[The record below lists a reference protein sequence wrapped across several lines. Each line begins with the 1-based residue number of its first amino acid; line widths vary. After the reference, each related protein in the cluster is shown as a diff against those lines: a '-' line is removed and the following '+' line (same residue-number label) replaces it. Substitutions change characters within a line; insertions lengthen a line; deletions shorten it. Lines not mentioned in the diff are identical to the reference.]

1 MSEKMKIREYT
12 PDLESWW
19 IDQFV
24 RYAKE
29 DLQDTNL
36 SEEILREKIAKGVFL
51 KNQKTGVSS
60 IAIVFCGEVPAG
72 FAVYQVDSP
81 EADWC
86 KRPGW
91 GLIRE
96 FCILPE
102 FRRKGYGRKLAS
114 YAEQK
119 LLERT
124 DRLYLTA
131 HDEEA
136 GAFWTSCG
144 FLDTSEDDPNGC
156 RIFEKRR

>member
-1 MSEKMKIREYT
+1 MSTLDIREYT
-12 PDLESWW
+12 SDFEEWW
-19 IDQFV
+19 TEQFV

-36 SEEILREKIAKGVFL
+36 PEEILREKIAKGVFL
-51 KNQKTGVSS
+51 KNQETGVSS
-60 IAIVFCGEVPAG
+60 IALGFCGEVPAG

-102 FRRKGYGRKLAS
+102 FRGKGYGKALAG

-119 LLERT
+119 LFEKT
-124 DRLYLTA
+124 DCLYLTA
-131 HDEEA
+131 HDERA
-136 GAFWTSCG
+136 SAFWTACG
-144 FLDTSEDDPNGC
+144 FVDTGEDDSNGC
-156 RIFEKRR
+156 RIFEKKK

>member
-1 MSEKMKIREYT
+1 MSAWEIREYT

-19 IDQFV
+19 VEQFL
-24 RYAKE
+24 RYAKD
-29 DLQDTNL
+29 DLQDT
-36 SEEILREKIAKGVFL
+36 EIPDEILREKIAKGVFL
-51 KNQKTGVSS
+51 KNQETGVSS
-60 IAIVFCGEVPAG
+60 IAVAFSGEVPAG

-102 FRRKGYGRKLAS
+102 FRRKGCGKVLAS

-119 LLERT
+119 LFEKT

-131 HDEEA
+131 HDEGA
-136 GAFWTSCG
+136 AAFWISCG
-144 FLDTSEDDPNGC
+144 FTDTGEDASNGC